1 MNRLNSDHTDK
12 GAAYMLIFFMHI
24 KKFASTLIFHMQKG
38 RPCIYG
44 LCVTVCNKRLKVIDA
59 VA

>member
-24 KKFASTLIFHMQKG
+24 KKFAFTLISHAKRAAMYLWAM
-38 RPCIYG
+38 RN
-44 LCVTVCNKRLKVIDA
+44 CV
-59 VA
+59 